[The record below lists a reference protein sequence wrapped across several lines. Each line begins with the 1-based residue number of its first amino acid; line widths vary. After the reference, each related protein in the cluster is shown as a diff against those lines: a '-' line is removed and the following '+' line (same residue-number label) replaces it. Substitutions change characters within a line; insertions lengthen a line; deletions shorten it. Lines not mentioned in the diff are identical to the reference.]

1 MRKIYSFLWILL
13 LVAVLAL
20 PVQAVSGS
28 VSIGASATTLYR
40 ADTFSVTA
48 TLSTADVIALGT
60 VKLSYNTDALEMTGG
75 VCHVAN
81 AAMTQV
87 LPAQGAG
94 TFMLSGEP
102 EAISGVIF
110 TFYFKVKD
118 NAPFGSYTISSSTSI
133 GVDAGQSISS
143 GAATVTIACRHAY
156 DSCNRIDDNA
166 HELVCSGCGDRV
178 TENHNWDS
186 GTVTEP
192 ADCKKTGNRHHTCS
206 SCGATKDET
215 IPVSQT
221 HAYGSWSRVN
231 ESQHTHT
238 CSVCGK
244 AETTS
249 HSWNGGTVTQ
259 RATCQ
264 HTGTRKYTCTGCG
277 ETKIQTISKTDHAYG
292 SGTYVDENSHKHTCQ
307 DCGKEVTEEHRY
319 GADWQ
324 HDENGHFRRCSGCGH
339 TLQQADHTPGPKAT
353 EDTDQ
358 VCTVCNRILQPR
370 GAHKHTYKDAWGYD
384 ESGHWHTCS
393 ECMGKSEVAAH
404 EYDDACDADCNIC
417 LMTREPEHVA
427 GEEMFS
433 DESGH
438 WYGCT
443 ACNGKAGFTAHTPG
457 PEATVTTAQNCT
469 VCGFEITPVLPH
481 EHQFEMQHTHT
492 CQVCGEHRE
501 EDGFCMLCFPWHIL
515 CIAEAVVF
523 AGILIAGFVWFKKR
537 KV

>member
-1 MRKIYSFLWILL
+1 MRKIVCVLL
-13 LVAVLAL
+13 LLLLLTALAL
-20 PVQAVSGS
+20 PALAVSGS
-28 VSIGASATTLYR
+28 VSIGVSASTLYR
-40 ADTFSVTA
+40 SDTFSVTA
-48 TLSTADVIALGT
+48 TLNTADAIALGT
-60 VKLSYNTDALEMTGG
+60 VKLSYDDSALEMTGG
-75 VCHVAN
+75 VCHVPGTALG
-81 AAMTQV
+81 QV
-87 LPAQGAG
+87 MPGQKAG

-102 EAISGVIF
+102 AAVSGLIF

-118 NAPFGSYTISSSTSI
+118 NAPFGSYTISSNASI
-133 GVDAGQSISS
+133 GVDAGQGISS
-143 GAATVTIACRHAY
+143 GSVGVTVACRHAY
-156 DSCNRIDDNA
+156 DSCNQIDANT
-166 HELVCSGCGDRV
+166 HELVCSVCGDKV

-186 GTVTEP
+186 GTVTEA
-192 ADCKKTGNRHHTCS
+192 ADCKKTGSRHHTCS

-215 IPVSQT
+215 IPVTNNHS
-221 HAYGSWSRVN
+221 YGRWTEKSSGH
-231 ESQHTHT
+231 SHT

-244 AETTS
+244 TES
-249 HSWNGGTVTQ
+249 YGHNWNSVTVLW

-264 HTGTRKYTCTGCG
+264 QLGSQKLTCTACG
-277 ETKIQTISKTDHAYG
+277 ASRTETIPITGHAFG
-292 SGTYVDENSHKHTCQ
+292 ACEFVDENTHKRICA
-307 DCGKEVTEEHRY
+307 DCGLEDTANHDY
-319 GADWQ
+319 SGLA
-324 HDENGHFRRCSGCGH
+324 HDEKEHFKQCSGCGNKIEN
-339 TLQQADHTPGPKAT
+339 AAHTPGPKAT

-370 GAHKHTYKDAWGYD
+370 GAHKHTFADAWGYD

-457 PEATVTTAQNCT
+457 PEATVTTAQSCT
-469 VCGFEITPVLPH
+469 VCAFEITPVLPH

-501 EDGFCMLCFPWHIL
+501 EGGFCMLCFPWHIL

-537 KV
+537 KA